1 MGMQGTA
8 GQIVDESQ
16 FTGHRGHGG
25 FVAGSHHFQAPH
37 IIGIARSILEQQMY
51 RHERHYALS
60 TVNVEVLRKIC
71 LMKLNV

>member
-37 IIGIARSILEQQMY
+37 IIGIARSILDNRCIGMIGIM
-51 RHERHYALS
+51 HYWQS
-60 TVNVEVLRKIC
+60 
-71 LMKLNV
+71 M